1 MITLLYGCEGEGVV
15 LGFRGVGTGGQHTAA
30 LGALQHAS
38 RLGIAEEGDGL
49 IEDITRHDIG
59 EDQRIGLSVDDG
71 MDALFAQADR
81 VERGLQ
87 IQRAVDD
94 ATPELSR
101 LCLGDDLEIVDGIW
115 EGLGT
120 HFLSTVDERDTGLLD
135 SKRMTDIVH
144 IVNLLTALGLGGY
157 GYHSCIGE
165 EEQFLVF
172 GNLGHRHMGQHMTW
186 TEDAVLL
193 IQYRAQDDIG
203 IDEALHEDI
212 GLTILTERHRPTGTL
227 VLIVTIHID
236 GFDKSHLLA
245 FLHGITGT
253 GIIGTH
259 HRHTLLV
266 APLLEEHNHV
276 IQCPDRLHNFIIF
289 GFMLQRYIFFRIFAS
304 ESN

>member
-49 IEDITRHDIG
+49 IKDIARHDIR

-135 SKRMTDIVH
+135 SKRMTDIVN

-165 EEQFLVF
+165 EE
-172 GNLGHRHMGQHMTW
+172 
-186 TEDAVLL
+186 
-193 IQYRAQDDIG
+193 
-203 IDEALHEDI
+203 
-212 GLTILTERHRPTGTL
+212 
-227 VLIVTIHID
+227 
-236 GFDKSHLLA
+236 
-245 FLHGITGT
+245 
-253 GIIGTH
+253 
-259 HRHTLLV
+259 
-266 APLLEEHNHV
+266 
-276 IQCPDRLHNFIIF
+276 
-289 GFMLQRYIFFRIFAS
+289 
-304 ESN
+304 